1 MYKYN
6 IKASEEL
13 NQGGFDFELVE
24 GYHYIKIGATN
35 VAQLK
40 KAGILPPNDYKGLSK
55 NKPDGLII
63 KDKNTV
69 VCLIEYK
76 CLFNRI

>member
-40 KAGILPPNDYKGLSK
+40 KQGFYPQMTIKG
-55 NKPDGLII
+55 
-63 KDKNTV
+63 
-69 VCLIEYK
+69 
-76 CLFNRI
+76 

>member
-40 KAGILPPNDYKGLSK
+40 KSRDSTPK
-55 NKPDGLII
+55 
-63 KDKNTV
+63 
-69 VCLIEYK
+69 
-76 CLFNRI
+76 